1 MERQRLKQLIA
12 GLAERNTPLLQIL
25 LAVQDANSENYIS
38 EENIQDIS
46 EALKVSRCR
55 VYSTATFYDE
65 ISLRPRGRNIIR
77 VCSNAPCQNAGKDRI
92 LEALK
97 ELLQIELGETTGD
110 RRFTLESVSCLG
122 GCYMSPAIKINDR
135 VFGNLAPEDIPG
147 IIAGC
152 KEWINDEAV

>member
-97 ELLQIELGETTGD
+97 ELLQIDLGETTGD

-135 VFGNLAPEDIPG
+135 IFGNLAPEDIPR